1 MPRDI
6 LQNSL
11 ETMSAMVNAAG
22 TKVQIE
28 LLGSLKENMEILLS
42 AEEDSD
48 IEDFTEILQQVITI
62 LEDPEFDLEFIR
74 NEIRAIKLSLSEMTN
89 KMLRA
94 SVNKT
99 KQILEENKVEKEVEE
114 TKPKPT
120 RVIGE
125 TESRC
130 YVVEEEVEETKT
142 KPEDEEVVEEK
153 VAEDK
158 TANKENKNKEEEKE
172 MAKTVEE
179 LKEKLRKAKEAAAKC
194 DSSTLAKVGKVGLGL
209 AIVAGAAYGGYY
221 YANNY
226 SGRNTTIIINGGDE
240 D

>member
-1 MPRDI
+1 MTKDI

-11 ETMSAMVNAAG
+11 ETMSAMINAAG
-22 TKVQIE
+22 TKAQIE
-28 LLGSLKENMEILLS
+28 LLNSLKEDTEVLLA
-42 AEEDSD
+42 AEENSN
-48 IEDFTEILQQVITI
+48 IEEFTDVMQKIVDT
-62 LEDPEFDLEFIR
+62 LEDPEFDLEFVK

-89 KMLRA
+89 KMLKV

-99 KQILEENKVEKEVEE
+99 KQILEEN
-114 TKPKPT
+114 
-120 RVIGE
+120 RI
-125 TESRC
+125 
-130 YVVEEEVEETKT
+130 EEEVEEAKED
-142 KPEDEEVVEEK
+142 KPESEEVKVESKEKVEETVAAEEVVNE
-153 VAEDK
+153 
-158 TANKENKNKEEEKE
+158 TKENKDEEKE
-172 MAKTVEE
+172 MAKTIDE

-194 DSSTLAKVGKVGLGL
+194 DSSTLAKVGKVSLGL

>member
-1 MPRDI
+1 MPKDI

-11 ETMSAMVNAAG
+11 ETMSAMISAAG
-22 TKVQIE
+22 TKNQIE
-28 LLGSLKENMEILLS
+28 LLGFLKEDIEVLLT
-42 AEEDSD
+42 AEENSSV
-48 IEDFTEILQQVITI
+48 EDFTETMSRIVSA
-62 LEDPEFDLEFIR
+62 LENPEFDLEFIK

-89 KMLRA
+89 KMLKV

-99 KQILEENKVEKEVEE
+99 KQILEEN
-114 TKPKPT
+114 
-120 RVIGE
+120 R
-125 TESRC
+125 
-130 YVVEEEVEETKT
+130 VEEEVEEVKED
-142 KPEDEEVVEEK
+142 KPEAEEVKVESKEKVEETVATEEVVNETK
-153 VAEDK
+153 
-158 TANKENKNKEEEKE
+158 KENKEEEKE
-172 MAKTVEE
+172 MAKTIDE

-194 DSSTLAKVGKVGLGL
+194 DSSTLAKVGKVSLGL

>member
-1 MPRDI
+1 MTKDI

-11 ETMSAMVNAAG
+11 ETMSAMINAAG
-22 TKVQIE
+22 TKAQIE
-28 LLGSLKENMEILLS
+28 LLNSLKEDTEVLLA
-42 AEEDSD
+42 AEENSN
-48 IEDFTEILQQVITI
+48 IEEFTDVMQKIVDV
-62 LEDPEFDLEFIR
+62 LEDPEFDLEFIK

-89 KMLRA
+89 KMLKI

-99 KQILEENKVEKEVEE
+99 KQILEEN
-114 TKPKPT
+114 
-120 RVIGE
+120 RI
-125 TESRC
+125 
-130 YVVEEEVEETKT
+130 EEEVEEAKED
-142 KPEDEEVVEEK
+142 KPESEEVKVESKEKVEETVAAEEVVNE
-153 VAEDK
+153 
-158 TANKENKNKEEEKE
+158 TKENKDEEKE
-172 MAKTVEE
+172 MAKTIDE

-194 DSSTLAKVGKVGLGL
+194 DSSTLAKVGKVSLGL

>member
-11 ETMSAMVNAAG
+11 ETMSAMISAAG
-22 TKVQIE
+22 TKNQIE
-28 LLGSLKENMEILLS
+28 LLGFLKEDIEVLLT
-42 AEEDSD
+42 AEENSSV
-48 IEDFTEILQQVITI
+48 EDFTETMSRIVST
-62 LEDPEFDLEFIR
+62 LEDPEFDLEFIK

-89 KMLRA
+89 KMLKV

-99 KQILEENKVEKEVEE
+99 KQILEEN
-114 TKPKPT
+114 
-120 RVIGE
+120 R
-125 TESRC
+125 
-130 YVVEEEVEETKT
+130 VEEEVEEVKED
-142 KPEDEEVVEEK
+142 KPEAEEVKVESKEKVEETGATEEVVNE
-153 VAEDK
+153 
-158 TANKENKNKEEEKE
+158 TKENKDEEKE
-172 MAKTVEE
+172 MAKTIDE

-194 DSSTLAKVGKVGLGL
+194 DSSTLAKVGKVSLGL

>member
-1 MPRDI
+1 MPKDI

-11 ETMSAMVNAAG
+11 ETMSAMISAAG

-28 LLGSLKENMEILLS
+28 LLGSLKENVEVLLA
-42 AEEDSD
+42 AEENSSV
-48 IEDFTEILQQVITI
+48 EEFTDVMQKIINT
-62 LEDPEFDLEFIR
+62 LEDPEFDLEFIKS
-74 NEIRAIKLSLSEMTN
+74 EIRAIKLSLSEMTN
-89 KMLRA
+89 KMLKV

-99 KQILEENKVEKEVEE
+99 KQILEEN
-114 TKPKPT
+114 
-120 RVIGE
+120 R
-125 TESRC
+125 
-130 YVVEEEVEETKT
+130 VEEEVEEVKED
-142 KPEDEEVVEEK
+142 KPEVEEAKVESKEKVEETVATEEVVNETK
-153 VAEDK
+153 
-158 TANKENKNKEEEKE
+158 KENKEEEKE
-172 MAKTVEE
+172 MAKTIDE

-194 DSSTLAKVGKVGLGL
+194 DSSTLAKVGKVSLGL

>member
-1 MPRDI
+1 MPKDI

-11 ETMSAMVNAAG
+11 ETMSAMISAAG
-22 TKVQIE
+22 TKRQVE
-28 LLGSLKENMEILLS
+28 LLGSIKENIEVLLG
-42 AEEDSD
+42 AEENSN
-48 IEDFTEILQQVITI
+48 IEEFTDVMQKVVDT
-62 LEDPEFDLEFIR
+62 LEDPEFDLEFIK

-89 KMLRA
+89 KMLKV

-99 KQILEENKVEKEVEE
+99 KQILEENRVEEEEVKETEDKPEVEE
-114 TKPKPT
+114 VK
-120 RVIGE
+120 V
-125 TESRC
+125 ESK
-130 YVVEEEVEETKT
+130 EKVEETGAA
-142 KPEDEEVVEEK
+142 EEVVNE
-153 VAEDK
+153 
-158 TANKENKNKEEEKE
+158 ENKNKEEEKE
-172 MAKTVEE
+172 MAKTIDE

-194 DSSTLAKVGKVGLGL
+194 DSSTLAKVGKVSLGL

>member
-1 MPRDI
+1 MPKDI

-11 ETMSAMVNAAG
+11 ETMSAMISAAG

-28 LLGSLKENMEILLS
+28 LLGSLKENVEVLLA
-42 AEEDSD
+42 AEENSN
-48 IEDFTEILQQVITI
+48 IEEFTDVMQSIVSI
-62 LEDPEFDLEFIR
+62 LEDPEFDLEFIKSENR
-74 NEIRAIKLSLSEMTN
+74 VIKLSLSEMTN
-89 KMLRA
+89 KMLKV

-99 KQILEENKVEKEVEE
+99 KQILEENRVEEEAEEVKEDKPEAEEVKVESKEKVEE
-114 TKPKPT
+114 TVAT
-120 RVIGE
+120 
-125 TESRC
+125 
-130 YVVEEEVEETKT
+130 
-142 KPEDEEVVEEK
+142 EEVVNE
-153 VAEDK
+153 
-158 TANKENKNKEEEKE
+158 ENKNKEEEKE
-172 MAKTVEE
+172 MAKTIDE

-194 DSSTLAKVGKVGLGL
+194 DSSTLAKVGKVSLGL

>member
-1 MPRDI
+1 MPKDI

-11 ETMSAMVNAAG
+11 ETMSAMISAAG
-22 TKVQIE
+22 TKRQAE
-28 LLGSLKENMEILLS
+28 LLNSIKENIEVLLG
-42 AEEDSD
+42 AEENSN
-48 IEDFTEILQQVITI
+48 IEEFTDVMQKVVDT
-62 LEDPEFDLEFIR
+62 LEDPEFDLEFIK

-89 KMLRA
+89 KMLKV

-99 KQILEENKVEKEVEE
+99 KQILEENRVEEEEVKETEDKPEVEE
-114 TKPKPT
+114 VK
-120 RVIGE
+120 V
-125 TESRC
+125 ESK
-130 YVVEEEVEETKT
+130 EKVEETGAA
-142 KPEDEEVVEEK
+142 EEVVNETK
-153 VAEDK
+153 
-158 TANKENKNKEEEKE
+158 KENKEEEKE
-172 MAKTVEE
+172 MAKTIDE

-194 DSSTLAKVGKVGLGL
+194 DSSTLAKVGKVSLGL